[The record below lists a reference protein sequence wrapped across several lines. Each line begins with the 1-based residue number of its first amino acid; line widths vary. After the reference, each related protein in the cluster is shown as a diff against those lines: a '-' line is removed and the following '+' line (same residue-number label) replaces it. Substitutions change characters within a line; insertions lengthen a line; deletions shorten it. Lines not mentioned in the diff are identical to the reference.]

1 MYNEQELQYHNL
13 LQKVLERGK
22 EKYGKQNMNIHEE
35 KYNNLIIN
43 ILNNGVEKDDRTG
56 TGTISLFC
64 PPRMDFF
71 IDDGKQFPLF
81 TKKYVN
87 FNVIVKELLWFL
99 SGSCNVNDLDSNIW
113 EQWTDEYGSIGNLYG
128 KHFRDINGEDP
139 FMSLI
144 DNIKK
149 DPHSRRHCMS
159 SWRIEFLPISGL
171 SFSDNIKLKRGA
183 LAPCHLTALQVYVN
197 GDYIDLYTY
206 QRSCDVMLGGFFN
219 IPSYALLLMIIAK
232 MTGYKAGTLYYQ
244 MGDTH
249 IYKNHRKGM
258 EEYVSR
264 DFLYDSP
271 KVIVH
276 SNYTIPVIDEIELIG
291 YKFQPKIK
299 LPIAI

>member
-1 MYNEQELQYHNL
+1 
-13 LQKVLERGK
+13 
-22 EKYGKQNMNIHEE
+22 MNIHEE

-71 IDDGKQFPLF
+71 IDDGEQFPLF

-87 FNVIVKELLWFL
+87 FNTIVKELLWFL
-99 SGSCNVNDLDSNIW
+99 SGSCNINDLDSNIW
-113 EQWTDEYGSIGNLYG
+113 DQWANEEGSIGNLYG

-159 SWRIEFLPISGL
+159 SWRVEFLPISGL
-171 SFSDNIKLKRGA
+171 SFSDNIKLKRGS

-206 QRSCDVMLGGFFN
+206 QRSCDVGLGGFFN

-249 IYKNHRKGM
+249 IYKNHLSGIK
-258 EEYVSR
+258 EYLAR
-264 DFLYDSP
+264 PFLHKSP
-271 KVIVH
+271 SV
-276 SNYTIPVIDEIELIG
+276 VIDDCDGIPMFDNIHLLN
-291 YKFQPKIK
+291 YKHQTKIK
-299 LPIAI
+299 LSVAI